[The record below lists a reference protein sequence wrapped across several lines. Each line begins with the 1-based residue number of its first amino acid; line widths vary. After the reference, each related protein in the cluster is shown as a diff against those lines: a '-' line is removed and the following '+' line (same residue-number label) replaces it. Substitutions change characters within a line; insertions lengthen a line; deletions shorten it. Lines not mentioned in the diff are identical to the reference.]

1 MGYKASALN
10 YMLVRYERILV
21 LGNEVLSLS
30 QRFENLIDRTH
41 ESTGRKVVGPY

>member
-1 MGYKASALN
+1 
-10 YMLVRYERILV
+10 MLVRYERILV

-30 QRFENLIDRTH
+30 QRFENMIDRAH